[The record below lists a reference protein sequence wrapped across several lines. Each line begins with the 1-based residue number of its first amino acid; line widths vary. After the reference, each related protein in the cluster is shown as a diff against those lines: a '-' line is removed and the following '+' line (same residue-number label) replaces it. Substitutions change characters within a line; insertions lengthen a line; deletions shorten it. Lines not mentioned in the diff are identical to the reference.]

1 MLILAMEKLG
11 YSKEESVM
19 IGDRVYTDIASGYN
33 AGIDTIFVL
42 SGEGTMADA
51 EASDTPPT
59 YIFKNIR
66 EVYKEITK

>member
-1 MLILAMEKLG
+1 MHVHTGTSEI
-11 YSKEESVM
+11 V
-19 IGDRVYTDIASGYN
+19 
-33 AGIDTIFVL
+33 FVL

-66 EVYKEITK
+66 EIYNEITK